1 MQPASELFLSV
12 ISLLSSEKTTS
23 TNTNRQG
30 EEQKK
35 QDAELLKI
43 ISTLVLRE
51 ATLSSL
57 TLHSDV
63 DKSCGTLGK

>member
-1 MQPASELFLSV
+1 MQPASELFLPV

-51 ATLSSL
+51 ATLSRF
-57 TLHSDV
+57 
-63 DKSCGTLGK
+63 